1 MKNLF
6 LIPAIVITGYTL
18 PLTSGNG
25 YGKMGLFLNL
35 FFVVLR
41 DS

>member
-1 MKNLF
+1 MKNLL
-6 LIPAIVITGYTL
+6 LIPAIVITGYNL
-18 PLTSGNG
+18 PQISGNG